1 MSELML
7 SNILLSLQVGR
18 CRWYGAWLYQL
29 EQRNSLKID
38 EYKKV
43 LTEL

>member
-1 MSELML
+1 MPELML
-7 SNILLSLQVGR
+7 SNIPLSLQVGR
-18 CRWYGAWLYQL
+18 CRWYGAWLYQI
-29 EQRNSLKID
+29 E